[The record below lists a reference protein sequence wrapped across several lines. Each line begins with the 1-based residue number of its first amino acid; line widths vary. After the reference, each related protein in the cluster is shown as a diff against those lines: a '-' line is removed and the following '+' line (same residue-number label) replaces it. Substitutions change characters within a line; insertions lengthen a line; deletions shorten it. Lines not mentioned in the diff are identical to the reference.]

1 MDLKDLKMRSGLD
14 AWATFKGVKL
24 KLAYVDKPSLEAIVD
39 KARVREW
46 NRKHKM
52 TEKVDEKRLIKGLA
66 GLILDWELTLGQLAQ
81 LMPVDAAGQDPA
93 TVIPCKIDNA
103 VFLVRGAY
111 GLDDFIIETV
121 TDLAQFVDERRA
133 GEVSD

>member
-14 AWATFKGVKL
+14 AWVEFKGVPL
-24 KLAYVDKPSLEAIVD
+24 QLEYVDKPALEAIVER
-39 KARVREW
+39 ARVRDW
-46 NRKHKM
+46 NRKHQM

-66 GLILDWELTLGQLAQ
+66 GLIKDWKLTLGQLAG
-81 LMPVDAAGQDPA
+81 LMPVDIAGQDPGKA
-93 TVIPCKIDNA
+93 IPCTPDNA
-103 VFLVRGAY
+103 ATLVAQVY

-121 TDLAQFVDERRA
+121 TDLAQFAAERQA